1 MNMPWFSLARFAR
14 EQWAR
19 LRVEAARFRLR
30 EKAIRRAIER
40 AVDHANPRMR
50 GINGYRQKLY
60 EPMAR
65 CLDHA
70 EMLARRIPGPIRLNR
85 ESWSQDPLLN
95 ALFSDP
101 GRIRWTLA
109 SSDCR
114 DYIGKTAFLTG
125 DCYAVLLAL
134 PVFRRQFGME
144 LTGETVQRD
153 IAQTTLSFENIEVIM
168 PAGNPET
175 VRAKTSQAIVDALV
189 EFAAQDI
196 RRQESRIEELSES
209 LRITRIREKVLNPTA
224 HGLEILRDGASAHS
238 AESLIIK
245 RQIKELERELAEAHR
260 GLTTLN
266 DYLDRFASLLMSPET
281 LIAARVERVRLDRMN
296 VVRQEH
302 DEDAPSAELEFL
314 RAYHGERAGRMVLM
328 IRFARSEVASDQ
340 ERILEA
346 ERHFSA

>member
-1 MNMPWFSLARFAR
+1 MPWLGLARFAR

-19 LRVEAARFRLR
+19 LRVEVARFRLR

-40 AVDHANPRMR
+40 AVDQSNPRMR

-60 EPMAR
+60 EPMSR

-70 EMLARRIPGPIRLNR
+70 ERLARRIPGPIRLNR
-85 ESWSQDPLLN
+85 ESWAQDPLLN

-101 GRIRWTLA
+101 GRIRWALS

-114 DYIGKTAFLTG
+114 DYIGKTAFLSS
-125 DCYAVLLAL
+125 DCYAVLMAL

-153 IAQTTLSFENIEVIM
+153 IAQTTLSFDNIEVIM

-175 VRAKTSQAIVDALV
+175 VRAKTSQAIMDALV
-189 EFAAQDI
+189 EFATQDI
-196 RRQESRIEELSES
+196 RRQESRIEELEES
-209 LRITRIREKVLNPTA
+209 LRITRIRQKVLSPAT
-224 HGLEILRDGASAHS
+224 HGLEILRDGAGTHET
-238 AESLIIK
+238 ESLIIK
-245 RQIKELERELAEAHR
+245 RQIRELERELAEAHR

-266 DYLDRFASLLMSPET
+266 DYLDRFAALLMNPET

-296 VVRQEH
+296 VVRQER
-302 DEDAPSAELEFL
+302 DEDAASAEIEFL

-328 IRFARSEVASDQ
+328 VRFARSAVATDQ
-340 ERILEA
+340 ERIREA
-346 ERHFSA
+346 ERHFGA